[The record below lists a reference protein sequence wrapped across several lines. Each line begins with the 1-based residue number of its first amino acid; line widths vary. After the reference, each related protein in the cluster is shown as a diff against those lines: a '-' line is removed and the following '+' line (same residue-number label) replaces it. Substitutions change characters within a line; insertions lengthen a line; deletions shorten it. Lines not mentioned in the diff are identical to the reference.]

1 MTKYKAENKTN
12 TTQIPSLLMGEALS
26 DGKCEGEQ
34 TMIYA
39 LYPGC
44 VSRGACPELY
54 AATLEVCSRL
64 GIDLDLAI
72 MQSASCTG
80 AGVLQEK
87 NLRLGDTLNAR
98 TFAMAER
105 AGKPILTICSTCQ
118 GVMSQANAR
127 LQDDEYRA
135 SINED
140 LAEEGL
146 RYNGTAEPKHL
157 LWVIVEDIGI
167 DKLKSMVTRPLPNLK
182 LAPFYGCYIVR
193 PSSALDFDDHPERE
207 DSLEQ
212 VIEAVG
218 AQVVDF
224 PGKTLCCGFPILTI
238 NETNSLKMVSTHTLD
253 AKDRGAD
260 AMVTPCPLCH
270 LNLDGYQPQA
280 AKANSPLS
288 PIDVP
293 ILHLPQLIGLAMG
306 IDPKAMRLNRHIVS
320 TKNFL
325 SELALSP

>member
-1 MTKYKAENKTN
+1 MR
-12 TTQIPSLLMGEALS
+12 
-26 DGKCEGEQ
+26 
-34 TMIYA
+34 YA

-54 AATLEVCSRL
+54 DATLEVCRRL
-64 GIDLDLAI
+64 GIELDLTT
-72 MQSASCTG
+72 MLGASCTG

-105 AGKPILTICSTCQ
+105 AGLDIMTICSTCQ

-127 LQDDEYRA
+127 LQDDDYRA

-146 RYNGTAEPKHL
+146 VYSGAADPRHL
-157 LWVIVEDIGI
+157 LWVIVEEIGVE
-167 DKLKSMVTRPLPNLK
+167 KLKSLVVQPLPNLRM
-182 LAPFYGCYIVR
+182 APFYGCYIVR
-193 PSSALDFDDHPERE
+193 PSSDLKFAENPERE
-207 DSLEQ
+207 TALEQ

-238 NETNSLKMVSTHTLD
+238 NETNSLKMVANHTMD

-280 AKANSPLS
+280 AKANSPAA

-320 TKNFL
+320 TKNLL
-325 SELALSP
+325 SELAVTP